1 VVCNA
6 KQCFARSYARSTG
19 HNLSVN
25 EPVAELVR
33 WLFPNFILELKKDP
47 LVARMSHATKVQVW
61 PRSWLLSYELWCR
74 CVGAVQSRG
83 FFFDSL
89 LSKMPGGCLTS
100 RISSFFFAVRA
111 KSSVYYRFE
120 IISQISSCITI
131 LDNTFGCFL
140 KYFYWLLYYE
150 I

>member
-83 FFFDSL
+83 FFLTAFL
-89 LSKMPGGCLTS
+89 ARCLGAVLPPVYQV
-100 RISSFFFAVRA
+100 FFLQ
-111 KSSVYYRFE
+111 SEPNLQY
-120 IISQISSCITI
+120 IID
-131 LDNTFGCFL
+131 LKLFL
-140 KYFYWLLYYE
+140 KYLHV
-150 I
+150 